1 MFPLPSREGTESREG
16 RRGPRSCRSRCSRFK
31 KLKQSVRWNLT
42 AKGAKTANKKG
53 SVRCI
58 FNRETR
64 ESREKFVW
72 SASPC
77 SYPSL
82 CSRFIEFK
90 GSVRSISNRERRE
103 NREQKRSVPC
113 RSEAVPGGK
122 ERKENGVSPV
132 VFGQAKKGVSV
143 VFLTAKVCTVC
154 FSSFVSFALFAV
166 HRIQREC
173 PLYFRREKNNR
184 ERREICEQKRECPLW
199 LQSGSG
205 GREGKSKTE
214 CPL

>member
-1 MFPLPSREGTESREG
+1 MKNAVCPLEFEALARRNKKEWLLEFSPRKARKPRKVVWFVPPCSR
-16 RRGPRSCRSRCSRFK
+16 RSRCSRFIEFK
-31 KLKQSVRWNLT
+31 RSVRCNSDEKIT
-42 AKGAKTANKKG
+42 AKRAKTANKKG

-122 ERKENGVSPV
+122 ERKV
-132 VFGQAKKGVSV
+132 KRSV
-143 VFLTAKVCTVC
+143 LCSVWP
-154 FSSFVSFALFAV
+154 S
-166 HRIQREC
+166 
-173 PLYFRREKNNR
+173 
-184 ERREICEQKRECPLW
+184 
-199 LQSGSG
+199 
-205 GREGKSKTE
+205 
-214 CPL
+214 

>member
-1 MFPLPSREGTESREG
+1 MSVVDLKRFEEESKEMFPLPSREGTESREG

-113 RSEAVPGGK
+113 RSEAVRGRVQGEFP
-122 ERKENGVSPV
+122 
-132 VFGQAKKGVSV
+132 
-143 VFLTAKVCTVC
+143 L
-154 FSSFVSFALFAV
+154 SSRVGTES
-166 HRIQREC
+166 
-173 PLYFRREKNNR
+173 
-184 ERREICEQKRECPLW
+184 
-199 LQSGSG
+199 
-205 GREGKSKTE
+205 REGRRG
-214 CPL
+214 LQ

>member
-1 MFPLPSREGTESREG
+1 MKNK
-16 RRGPRSCRSRCSRFK
+16 RRI
-31 KLKQSVRWNLT
+31 RWNLFVPF
-42 AKGAKTANKKG
+42 ALFAVHEFKE
-53 SVRCI
+53 SVCCN
-58 FNRETR
+58 FHR
-64 ESREKFVW
+64 ESLYGLLLLVRTLRGVRG
-72 SASPC
+72 
-77 SYPSL
+77 
-82 CSRFIEFK
+82 SRNSK
-90 GSVRSISNRERRE
+90 GVSVVDSNRERRE

-184 ERREICEQKRECPLW
+184 ERRENCEQKRECPL
-199 LQSGSG
+199 
-205 GREGKSKTE
+205 
-214 CPL
+214 